1 MQEGGSSLEE
11 DEVLDDDIDHENG
24 DDVPGAWKRRGG
36 LL

>member
-1 MQEGGSSLEE
+1 MQGGGSSLEE
-11 DEVLDDDIDHENG
+11 DEVLDDDIDHETG